1 VQVSI
6 GKKADAVFAHEL
18 TKEWCAVAATQSV
31 LAILGEGDTSDAF
44 QREIAGRIGE
54 WESRRDSLDGGW
66 GPGAIVLALK
76 AYGVTGYEVR
86 AYETRGD
93 ALLDAALAIDETH
106 KPVLL
111 LTWRG
116 AHTWVMTGYKAD
128 ADPNVYPDARL
139 THAQILDPW
148 YPFISS
154 IWGASHRPGFYH
166 TMAEMEENYLP
177 WQRPEGR
184 YPDRDGKFIAVVPT
198 TPR

>member
-1 VQVSI
+1 VSI
-6 GKKADAVFAHEL
+6 VRNPDAVFAHEL

-31 LAILGEGDTSDAF
+31 LAILGKGDTSDAF

-66 GPGAIVLALK
+66 GPGAIALALK
-76 AYGVTGYEVR
+76 AYGVTDYEVR

-128 ADPNVYPDARL
+128 ADPNVYVDARL

-148 YPFISS
+148 YPFVSS
-154 IWGASHRPGFYH
+154 IWGASHRPGFYQ

-177 WQRPEGR
+177 WDRPEGR
-184 YPDRDGKFIAVVPT
+184 YADRDGKFIAVVPT